1 MAAADSGGIR
11 QCLTDLM
18 KADTALDYSKA
29 LQAAN
34 KSVELKIF

>member
-1 MAAADSGGIR
+1 MASNDSGGIR

-18 KADTALDYSKA
+18 KAETAGDYQKA

-34 KSVELKIF
+34 KRMLFT